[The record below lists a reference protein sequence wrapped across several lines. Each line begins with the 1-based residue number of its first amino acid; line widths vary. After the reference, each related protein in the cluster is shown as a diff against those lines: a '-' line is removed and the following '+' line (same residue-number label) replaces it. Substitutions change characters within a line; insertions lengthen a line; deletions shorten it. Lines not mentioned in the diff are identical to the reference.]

1 MHKSS
6 DGQRRRVQICMGLL
20 KPFKMFLQGLGLLK
34 FLIKECEERGA
45 TITYATHIFSGLEN
59 WPSHIIYMARG
70 KLQLTMPM
78 DKVNEINNL
87 SLMCKNDE
95 EIIVVITHDLGHWK
109 LNHTMYSFIAVQ
121 PSDAASGPISP
132 MNVRRSRD
140 DMILMTFFDIVA
152 FVFDIQF
159 G

>member
-1 MHKSS
+1 MYGSS
-6 DGQRRRVQICMGLL
+6 ETI
-20 KPFKMFLQGLGLLK
+20 QGLGLLK

-87 SLMCKNDE
+87 SLMRTAESWLSKERDE
-95 EIIVVITHDLGHWK
+95 ERK
-109 LNHTMYSFIAVQ
+109 
-121 PSDAASGPISP
+121 
-132 MNVRRSRD
+132 
-140 DMILMTFFDIVA
+140 
-152 FVFDIQF
+152 
-159 G
+159 